1 MQRFGPAKVSVP
13 MASFR
18 LNFARIRGCC
28 PPGQLVEAML
38 EFGLPETEEFGVM
51 DAGSNGPAA
60 YGTVLRKTQQAVQ
73 RLDPDSRQVVTQA
86 VEKVALLPFAVRPD
100 TEILEIYAG
109 PASSIEQFGVFFGSC
124 LALPTLVEPIEVD
137 VPAAIDKIMNN
148 TERPQLKSVR
158 VKEYAHNSFMS
169 GPYAPKFLDTQH
181 GKDFLEEYAEF
192 ASQARLRFKAPSGFA
207 SVNITPKAS
216 FSYSC
221 SEDDQPVVQTIL
233 RKLIGPA

>member
-1 MQRFGPAKVSVP
+1 

-28 PPGQLVEAML
+28 RPEELVQAMA
-38 EFGLPETEEFGVM
+38 EFGLPETEEFGVL
-51 DAGSNGPAA
+51 DASANGPAA
-60 YGTVLRKTQQAVQ
+60 FGTIIRKTQQAVQ
-73 RLDPDSRQVVTQA
+73 KLDPDSQQIVSQA
-86 VEKVALLPFAVRPD
+86 VEKVSVLPFAVRPD
-100 TEILEIYAG
+100 TEMLEIYAG
-109 PASSIEQFGVFFGSC
+109 PASSIEQLGAFFGSC

-137 VPAAIDKIMNN
+137 VPASIEKVMNN
-148 TERPQLKSVR
+148 ADRPQLKSVR

-192 ASQARLRFKAPSGFA
+192 ASQARIRFKAPGGFA
-207 SVNITPKAS
+207 SVSITPKAT

-221 SEDDQPVVQTIL
+221 NEDDQPVVQSLL
-233 RKLIGPA
+233 RKLI